1 MDTTMIEITVRALVK
16 PTERVERVVMAIERI
31 FPDLTLDIRDD
42 MVQGYGGISSLR
54 IFRKILR
61 DERILDT
68 ARSVM
73 LAGRVGDSYQFR
85 ISKPGAFMGRVGF
98 PPEEEPLGSIHV
110 EISGDERVLDWLA
123 PRTVDGKPVMEIEL
137 DEVET

>member
-1 MDTTMIEITVRALVK
+1 MIEVTVRVLVK

-31 FPDLTLDIRDD
+31 FPGLTLDIRDD
-42 MVQGYGGISSLR
+42 MVQGYGGISSLGV
-54 IFRKILR
+54 FRRILR

-73 LAGRVGDSYQFR
+73 LAGRIGDSYQFR
-85 ISKPGAFMGRVGF
+85 ISKQGAFMGRVGF
-98 PPEEEPLGSIHV
+98 PPDEEPLGSIHV
-110 EISGDERVLDWLA
+110 EISGGEKLIDWLA